1 MHFKS
6 QNARSTFV
14 FKKGL
19 TLSHPTATPRLFDGE
34 MVWLTTKNMK
44 FQYIDVHAHV
54 NFPEF
59 DDDRDEVIKRALD
72 EGVYIVNVGTNIE
85 SSKRA
90 ISIADKYEEGVYAII
105 GIHPHEVMEL
115 ERMGL
120 IEETLKDLSEM
131 ATHSK
136 VIGIGECGLD
146 FFKIEEYNPVIDSAG
161 LPVLNGVVDVEKIK
175 EVQERVFRGQ
185 INISLAVDK
194 PLMLH
199 CRDSYG
205 KTLEILYNYS
215 RVPNVKLKGNAHF
228 FAGSLEEALAFISC
242 GFTVSF
248 TGVITFAKN
257 YEDLIKEI
265 PLEKILSE
273 TDCPYVAPVPFRGK
287 RAEPLH
293 VNLVV
298 QKIAEIK
305 GISTEEAREQI
316 EKNVMHLFWGQAT
329 RI

>member
-1 MHFKS
+1 MTLPIIRILGT
-6 QNARSTFV
+6 QNADFPNV
-14 FKKGL
+14 NK
-19 TLSHPTATPRLFDGE
+19 HI
-34 MVWLTTKNMK
+34 NYMK
-44 FQYIDVHAHV
+44 FQYIDTHAHV

-59 DDDRDEVIKRALD
+59 DEDREDVIKRSLD

-90 ISIADKYEEGVYAII
+90 ISIAEKYEDGVYAIV

-115 ERMGL
+115 EKNGL
-120 IEETLKDLSEM
+120 IDETLSELKEL
-131 ATHSK
+131 AKHEK

-146 FFKIEEYNPVIDSAG
+146 FFKIEEYNKGAEVFK
-161 LPVLNGVVDVEKIK
+161 VK

-185 INISLAVDK
+185 IDIALDVDK

-215 RVPNVKLKGNAHF
+215 RVPSVRLRGNAHF
-228 FAGSLEEALAFISC
+228 FAGSLEQALAFISC

-265 PLEKILSE
+265 PLDKILSE

-293 VNLVV
+293 VKLVV

-305 GISTEEAREQI
+305 GISIEEAREQI
-316 EKNVMHLFWGQAT
+316 EKNVKQLFF
-329 RI
+329 